1 MAGMDSAPPPS
12 VPAPSAPAPIAQTPI
27 AGLLLAAGAGSRHG
41 SPKALRRG
49 DDGRPWLLRAIDAL
63 REGGCSPV
71 IVVLGA
77 RGDEAESLL
86 PGRGETPARGGG
98 LVVVHAV
105 DWAEGVSAS
114 LRAGLAAAAALEPAP
129 AAVAVVPVDV
139 PDLDGRV
146 VARLIGAG
154 DDDDATSVGPDTLRQ
169 AGFDGRPGHPVVI
182 GRRHWAPLGERLA
195 GDTGARPYLVE
206 HGVRMIDCADLGTG
220 ADVDD

>member
-1 MAGMDSAPPPS
+1 MAGMESAQP
-12 VPAPSAPAPIAQTPI
+12 PI

-41 SPKALRRG
+41 SPKALRLG
-49 DDGRPWLLRAIDAL
+49 ADGEPWLLRAIDAL
-63 REGGCSPV
+63 RQGGCSPV

-77 RGDEAESLL
+77 RGDEAERLL
-86 PGRGETPARGGG
+86 AGRPDGSSACPGD

-105 DWAEGVSAS
+105 DWAEGLSAS
-114 LRAGLAAAAALEPAP
+114 LRAGLAAAAVLQPVP

-154 DDDDATSVGPDTLRQ
+154 PNDDDATSVGPDTLRQ

-195 GDTGARPYLVE
+195 GDRGARPYLVE
-206 HGVRMIDCADLGTG
+206 QGVRMVDCGDLGTG

>member
-1 MAGMDSAPPPS
+1 MAGMDRAQPP
-12 VPAPSAPAPIAQTPI
+12 V

-49 DDGRPWLLRAIDAL
+49 DDGEPWLLRAIDAL

-77 RGDEAESLL
+77 RGDEAERLL
-86 PGRGETPARGGG
+86 PGRGETPERGDD
-98 LVVVHAV
+98 LVVVHAH
-105 DWAEGVSAS
+105 DWAQGVSAS

-146 VARLIGAG
+146 VARLIGDG
-154 DDDDATSVGPDTLRQ
+154 PNDDDDATSVGPDTLRQ

-206 HGVRMIDCADLGTG
+206 HGVRMVDCGDLGTG